1 MDEHLA
7 KGTSVGSRQ
16 EWDMNSEGPG
26 KILLKSEKKYCRQN
40 NMKSI
45 ITKNERGEIINTVTS
60 QTAVEEEAAKICG
73 KKFADEQIESTE
85 QISGT
90 T

>member
-26 KILLKSEKKYCRQN
+26 KILLKCDQKYGGQK
-40 NMKSI
+40 NMQSI
-45 ITKNERGEIINTVTS
+45 ITKNERGEIINTVTG
-60 QTAVEEEAAKICG
+60 QTAVEEEAAKFWG
-73 KKFADEQIESTE
+73 EKFANEQIESTE